1 MRQLAFAV
9 ATMLLLVL
17 PASAADKIQVV
28 ASFSI
33 LGDMVAR
40 IAGDRA
46 EVLVLVGPD
55 GDAHAFEPLPSDA
68 KKLSSSKLV
77 IVNGLGFDGWMD
89 RLVSASGYTGPVVVA
104 SKGVEPRTMV
114 EEGSPNGE
122 TVTDPHAWQDL
133 SNGIVYVT
141 NIVDALAA
149 ADPANAVHYR
159 AEGERYIGQL
169 RALDA
174 DIRQQIAKVPPD
186 KRRVITSH
194 DAFGYFA
201 GAYGV
206 EFLAA
211 EGLSTESEPS
221 AAELARMIDQIK
233 RERIKTLFVENI
245 TDPRMIKMI
254 ASETG
259 AEIGGTLFSDA
270 LSSADGPA
278 PHYIDM
284 FTNNVPKLV
293 AAMLKN

>member
-1 MRQLAFAV
+1 MRQLALAV

-17 PASAADKIQVV
+17 PASAADKIRVV

-40 IAGDRA
+40 VAGDRA

-68 KKLSSSKLV
+68 KKLSRSKLV

-89 RLVSASGYTGPVVVA
+89 RLVSASGYKGPVVVA

-141 NIVDALAA
+141 NIVEALAA
-149 ADPANAVHYR
+149 ADPANAAHYR
-159 AEGERYIGQL
+159 AEGERYISQL

-174 DIRQQIAKVPPD
+174 DIRQQIAKVPAD

-221 AAELARMIDQIK
+221 ATELARMIDQIK

-259 AEIGGTLFSDA
+259 AEVGGTLFSDA
-270 LSSADGPA
+270 LSPADGPA
-278 PHYIDM
+278 PHYIEM

>member
-1 MRQLAFAV
+1 
-9 ATMLLLVL
+9 
-17 PASAADKIQVV
+17 
-28 ASFSI
+28 
-33 LGDMVAR
+33 
-40 IAGDRA
+40 
-46 EVLVLVGPD
+46 
-55 GDAHAFEPLPSDA
+55 
-68 KKLSSSKLV
+68 
-77 IVNGLGFDGWMD
+77 
-89 RLVSASGYTGPVVVA
+89 
-104 SKGVEPRTMV
+104 
-114 EEGSPNGE
+114 
-122 TVTDPHAWQDL
+122 
-133 SNGIVYVT
+133 
-141 NIVDALAA
+141 
-149 ADPANAVHYR
+149 
-159 AEGERYIGQL
+159 L

-174 DIRQQIAKVPPD
+174 DIRQQIAKVPAD

-194 DAFGYFA
+194 DAFGYLA

-221 AAELARMIDQIK
+221 ATELARLIDQIK